1 MNVLVF
7 DKRTENLIELSW
19 RFRELA
25 RFHEELTEIDS
36 TAWKEQLC
44 SWSNEFEEIY
54 AEADWN
60 SGEHGDYL
68 DAIERFADEKIFEF
82 AAERGL
88 GRNEG

>member
-1 MNVLVF
+1 MCGLIF

-19 RFRELA
+19 RFRELV

-36 TAWKEQLC
+36 TIWKEQLC

-60 SGEHGDYL
+60 SGEYGDYL
-68 DAIERFADEKIFEF
+68 DVIEKFADEKIFEF
-82 AAERGL
+82 SAERGC
-88 GRNEG
+88 RCNEG